1 MVRAFTTFYGNG
13 PNGDGDT
20 STTGQSGDQGE
31 YVDVTLNKYAVLVT
45 QSTVRTTAEKPA
57 FKAIAT
63 NGDSASLEETS
74 FAQGLLDFY
83 SRSLAIPDR
92 DYEMVQTGDMMME
105 GWQVHGWDTT
115 KGKNLTDFIEGAALN
130 EGDVDIHSTTPFR
143 VAYDPDAESV
153 DRLQW
158 FAFRRRFNRHD
169 LAKSIEARYPEAA
182 EKLRD
187 MTGNATVEWGEDGA
201 DEFSGMGVNTSRDV
215 SEDLVWV
222 WEFRHLPTASLPNGR
237 LVRFVTAE
245 CVVYDSFEL
254 ATGEDG
260 QPSFKDHGYPYGRD
274 DLHAY
279 RYSPMTVVGSI
290 AGHAP
295 SVDLLGLQELKD
307 TVATQAATAANAG
320 GITNLWTRSGDK
332 VSLGSV
338 VGAMNFLQSQ
348 NKPEVLDGV
357 QLSDQIPPFDAMLD
371 KNMQERM
378 GESDVSMGNVPKGMP
393 GNLAALLEAKTVQ
406 YNSRGQ
412 ASYAHVLERSRTGML
427 KLLQRFATTERVAV
441 LGGKANEYKH
451 VTWTNEKLK
460 NVDRFVVEA
469 VNPLTQTYSGRM
481 EAADQLLDKGLV
493 DDPKQYL
500 LVRET
505 GRLEPMLESDEATLM
520 SIRREREQLQ
530 LGIGL
535 PPVDPEASF
544 NAAAKAMAAGQP
556 PPGPLFSDDGQPHV
570 RPLLYDKHWRYIP
583 EDLGV
588 LAMPQTRDNPKIVE
602 AVTGV
607 VEERRRLMRL
617 IGPDMLAVL
626 GCPPEIAA
634 MLMPMPMGPP
644 ASSGA
649 PKPGASSETK
659 APEVAGLP
667 PGAPRIAAPKPA
679 KPPPN
684 PLTGEQ
690 APSPVQ

>member
-254 ATGEDG
+254 TTGEDG
-260 QPSFKDHGYPYGRD
+260 QPVFKDHGYPYGRD
-274 DLHAY
+274 L
-279 RYSPMTVVGSI
+279 PMTVVGSI
-290 AGHAP
+290 AGYAP
-295 SVDLLGLQELKD
+295 SVDLLGL
-307 TVATQAATAANAG
+307 
-320 GITNLWTRSGDK
+320 
-332 VSLGSV
+332 
-338 VGAMNFLQSQ
+338 
-348 NKPEVLDGV
+348 
-357 QLSDQIPPFDAMLD
+357 
-371 KNMQERM
+371 
-378 GESDVSMGNVPKGMP
+378 
-393 GNLAALLEAKTVQ
+393 
-406 YNSRGQ
+406 
-412 ASYAHVLERSRTGML
+412 
-427 KLLQRFATTERVAV
+427 
-441 LGGKANEYKH
+441 
-451 VTWTNEKLK
+451 
-460 NVDRFVVEA
+460 
-469 VNPLTQTYSGRM
+469 
-481 EAADQLLDKGLV
+481 
-493 DDPKQYL
+493 
-500 LVRET
+500 
-505 GRLEPMLESDEATLM
+505 
-520 SIRREREQLQ
+520 
-530 LGIGL
+530 
-535 PPVDPEASF
+535 
-544 NAAAKAMAAGQP
+544 
-556 PPGPLFSDDGQPHV
+556 
-570 RPLLYDKHWRYIP
+570 
-583 EDLGV
+583 
-588 LAMPQTRDNPKIVE
+588 
-602 AVTGV
+602 
-607 VEERRRLMRL
+607 
-617 IGPDMLAVL
+617 
-626 GCPPEIAA
+626 
-634 MLMPMPMGPP
+634 
-644 ASSGA
+644 
-649 PKPGASSETK
+649 
-659 APEVAGLP
+659 
-667 PGAPRIAAPKPA
+667 
-679 KPPPN
+679 
-684 PLTGEQ
+684 
-690 APSPVQ
+690 